1 MGYKQKMT
9 YKQRLKLSALQYKR
23 MLEEK
28 RGHNYEYWNEEKH
41 NLLLRNG
48 WKLAD
53 FSPPVIEPAGF
64 FFIASPQTDYSLEYR
79 NIFHNIPTADLPSPS
94 IYSPLGDL
102 SLSRR

>member
-1 MGYKQKMT
+1 MKIYKVNQIELL
-9 YKQRLKLSALQYKR
+9 YVDLYIHNKR
-23 MLEEK
+23 IFLVIT
-28 RGHNYEYWNEEKH
+28 H
-41 NLLLRNG
+41 
-48 WKLAD
+48 
-53 FSPPVIEPAGF
+53 SPPVIEPAGF

>member
-53 FSPPVIEPAGF
+53 FSPYNNNYTLCP
-64 FFIASPQTDYSLEYR
+64 DSLW
-79 NIFHNIPTADLPSPS
+79 IL
-94 IYSPLGDL
+94 
-102 SLSRR
+102 

>member
-64 FFIASPQTDYSLEYR
+64 FFIAFPQRGYSLESR
-79 NIFHNIPTADLPSPS
+79 NIFHSILTADLPSLS
-94 IYSPLGDL
+94 ILRPLDGL
-102 SLSRR
+102 SLSKL